1 MALVRGSMVGSD
13 LYRSNFKVFDKC
25 GFGASGFPV
34 APVDGSGVREYGG

>member
-1 MALVRGSMVGSD
+1 MALVCGNMVGSG